1 MKHTILSKNI
11 KYLIDTKRIS
21 ANKLLEITGHN
32 STGLIAMWKNGE
44 RQITT
49 GDVALIA
56 NYLNLTIDELINKD
70 LRFDNV
76 QPTEIDKDIVK
87 IPVLGVIPAGVPIEA
102 IEDVLDYEEIPKD
115 WCKGGKEFFGLLIK
129 GDSMFPKY
137 IDNDVVIFEKTND
150 FNNGDEC
157 AVMVNG
163 DDCTFKKVLK
173 HDQGLTLQPLNSA
186 YEIKL
191 YSNEDI
197 EKLPIKIIG
206 VAKEMRRKL

>member
-1 MKHTILSKNI
+1 MSRFFNNNLNFIRKKKNI
-11 KYLIDTKRIS
+11 TQQELADKTNIERSTISRIENGEIDTSIDNAIKI
-21 ANKLLEITGHN
+21 ANALEIP
-32 STGLIAMWKNGE
+32 LEEIIA
-44 RQITT
+44 
-49 GDVALIA
+49 
-56 NYLNLTIDELINKD
+56 KD
-70 LRFDNV
+70 LRFDNISPV
-76 QPTEIDKDIVK
+76 EIDKDVVK

-102 IEDVLDYEEIPKD
+102 IEEVLDYEEIPKD
-115 WCKGGKEFFGLLIK
+115 WCKGGKKYFGLLIK

-173 HDQGLTLQPLNSA
+173 HDHGITLQPLNSA
-186 YEIKL
+186 YDIKM

>member
-1 MKHTILSKNI
+1 MKQTILSKNI

-115 WCKGGKEFFGLLIK
+115 WCKGGKKYFGLKIK
-129 GDSMFPKY
+129 GDSMFSKY
-137 IDNDVVIFEKTND
+137 QDKDIVIFLKTSE
-150 FNNGDEC
+150 FNSGDDC
-157 AVMVNG
+157 CIMVNG
-163 DDCTFKKVLK
+163 DDATFKRVIKNEL
-173 HDQGLTLQPLNSA
+173 GITLQPLNSA
-186 YEIKL
+186 YEIKM

>member
-1 MKHTILSKNI
+1 MKQTILSKNI
-11 KYLIDTKRIS
+11 KYLIDTKKIS

-76 QPTEIDKDIVK
+76 QPTGIDKDIVK

-102 IEDVLDYEEIPKD
+102 IEEVLDYEEISKD

-173 HDQGLTLQPLNSA
+173 HDHGITLQPLNSA
-186 YEIKL
+186 YDIKM

>member
-1 MKHTILSKNI
+1 MSRFFNNNLNFIRKKKNI
-11 KYLIDTKRIS
+11 TQQELADKTNIERSTISRIENGEIDTSIDNAIKI
-21 ANKLLEITGHN
+21 ANALEIP
-32 STGLIAMWKNGE
+32 LEEIIA
-44 RQITT
+44 
-49 GDVALIA
+49 
-56 NYLNLTIDELINKD
+56 KD
-70 LRFDNV
+70 LRFDNISPV
-76 QPTEIDKDIVK
+76 EIDKDVVK

-173 HDQGLTLQPLNSA
+173 HDHGITLQPLNSA
-186 YEIKL
+186 YDIKM

>member
-1 MKHTILSKNI
+1 MSRFFNNNLNFIRKKKNI
-11 KYLIDTKRIS
+11 TQQELADKTNIERSTISRIENGEIDTSIDNAIKI
-21 ANKLLEITGHN
+21 ANALEIP
-32 STGLIAMWKNGE
+32 LEEIIA
-44 RQITT
+44 
-49 GDVALIA
+49 
-56 NYLNLTIDELINKD
+56 KD
-70 LRFDNV
+70 LRFDNISPV
-76 QPTEIDKDIVK
+76 IIDKDVIK
-87 IPVLGVIPAGVPIEA
+87 IPVLGVIPTGMPIEA

-197 EKLPIKIIG
+197 EKLPIRIIG

>member
-1 MKHTILSKNI
+1 MSRFFNNNLNFIRKKKNI
-11 KYLIDTKRIS
+11 TQQELADKTNIERSTISRIENGEIDTSIDNAIKI
-21 ANKLLEITGHN
+21 ANALEIP
-32 STGLIAMWKNGE
+32 LEEIIA
-44 RQITT
+44 
-49 GDVALIA
+49 
-56 NYLNLTIDELINKD
+56 KD
-70 LRFDNV
+70 LRFDNISPV
-76 QPTEIDKDIVK
+76 IIDKDVIK
-87 IPVLGVIPAGVPIEA
+87 IPVLGVIPAGMPIEA

-173 HDQGLTLQPLNSA
+173 HDQGLTLQPLNST

-197 EKLPIKIIG
+197 EKLPIRIIG

>member
-1 MKHTILSKNI
+1 MSRFFNNNLNFIRKKKNI
-11 KYLIDTKRIS
+11 TQQELADKTNIERSTISRIENGEIDTSIDNAIKIAS
-21 ANKLLEITGHN
+21 ALEIP
-32 STGLIAMWKNGE
+32 LEEIIA
-44 RQITT
+44 
-49 GDVALIA
+49 
-56 NYLNLTIDELINKD
+56 KD
-70 LRFDNV
+70 LRFDNISPV
-76 QPTEIDKDIVK
+76 EIDKDVIK
-87 IPVLGVIPAGVPIEA
+87 IPVLGVIPAGIPIEA

-137 IDNDVVIFEKTND
+137 IDNDVVIFEKTNN

-173 HDQGLTLQPLNSA
+173 HDHGITLQPLNSA
-186 YEIKL
+186 YDIKM

>member
-1 MKHTILSKNI
+1 MSRFFNNNLNFIRKKKNI
-11 KYLIDTKRIS
+11 TQQELADKTNIERSTISRIENGEIDTSIDNAIKI
-21 ANKLLEITGHN
+21 ANALEIP
-32 STGLIAMWKNGE
+32 LEEIIA
-44 RQITT
+44 
-49 GDVALIA
+49 
-56 NYLNLTIDELINKD
+56 KD
-70 LRFDNV
+70 LRFDNISPV
-76 QPTEIDKDIVK
+76 EIDKDVVK
-87 IPVLGVIPAGVPIEA
+87 IPVLGVIPAGMPIEA

-173 HDQGLTLQPLNSA
+173 HDHGITLQPLNSA
-186 YEIKL
+186 YDIKM

>member
-1 MKHTILSKNI
+1 MSRFFNNNLNFIRKKKNI
-11 KYLIDTKRIS
+11 TQQELADKTNIERSTISRIENGEIDTSIDNAIKI
-21 ANKLLEITGHN
+21 ANALEIP
-32 STGLIAMWKNGE
+32 LEEIIA
-44 RQITT
+44 
-49 GDVALIA
+49 
-56 NYLNLTIDELINKD
+56 KD
-70 LRFDNV
+70 LRFDNISPV
-76 QPTEIDKDIVK
+76 EIDKDVIR
-87 IPVLGVIPAGVPIEA
+87 IQVLGVIPAGVPIEA

-115 WCKGGKEFFGLLIK
+115 WCKGGKEFFGLKIK

-173 HDQGLTLQPLNSA
+173 HEQGITLQPLNSA
-186 YEIKL
+186 YDIKM

-206 VAKEMRRKL
+206 VAKEMRRKLW

>member
-1 MKHTILSKNI
+1 MSRFFNNNLNFIRKKKNI
-11 KYLIDTKRIS
+11 TQQELADKTNIERSTISRIENGEIDTSIDNAIKI
-21 ANKLLEITGHN
+21 ANALEIP
-32 STGLIAMWKNGE
+32 LEEIIA
-44 RQITT
+44 
-49 GDVALIA
+49 
-56 NYLNLTIDELINKD
+56 KD
-70 LRFDNV
+70 LRFDNISPV
-76 QPTEIDKDIVK
+76 EIDKDVIK
-87 IPVLGVIPAGVPIEA
+87 IPVLGVIPAGIPIEA

-115 WCKGGKEFFGLLIK
+115 WCKGGKEFFGLSIK

-173 HDQGLTLQPLNSA
+173 HDHGITLQPLNSA
-186 YEIKL
+186 YDIKM

>member
-1 MKHTILSKNI
+1 MSRFFNNNLNFIRKKKNI
-11 KYLIDTKRIS
+11 TQQELADKTNIERSTISRIENGEIDTSIDNAIKI
-21 ANKLLEITGHN
+21 ANALEIP
-32 STGLIAMWKNGE
+32 LEEIIA
-44 RQITT
+44 
-49 GDVALIA
+49 
-56 NYLNLTIDELINKD
+56 KD
-70 LRFDNV
+70 LRFDNISPV
-76 QPTEIDKDIVK
+76 EIDKDVIK

-102 IEDVLDYEEIPKD
+102 IEEVLDYEEIPKD

>member
-1 MKHTILSKNI
+1 MSRFFNNNLNFIRKKKNI
-11 KYLIDTKRIS
+11 TQQELADKTNIERSTISRIENGEIDTSIDNAIKI
-21 ANKLLEITGHN
+21 ANALEIP
-32 STGLIAMWKNGE
+32 LEEIIA
-44 RQITT
+44 
-49 GDVALIA
+49 
-56 NYLNLTIDELINKD
+56 KD
-70 LRFDNV
+70 LRFDNISPV
-76 QPTEIDKDIVK
+76 EIDKDVVK

-102 IEDVLDYEEIPKD
+102 IEEVLDYEEIPKD
-115 WCKGGKEFFGLLIK
+115 WCKSGKEFFGLLIK

-173 HDQGLTLQPLNSA
+173 HEQGITLQPLNSA
-186 YEIKL
+186 YDIKM

>member
-1 MKHTILSKNI
+1 MSRFFNNNLNFIRKKKNI
-11 KYLIDTKRIS
+11 TQQELADKTNIERSTISRIENGEIDTSIDNAIKI
-21 ANKLLEITGHN
+21 ANALEIP
-32 STGLIAMWKNGE
+32 LEEIIA
-44 RQITT
+44 
-49 GDVALIA
+49 
-56 NYLNLTIDELINKD
+56 KD
-70 LRFDNV
+70 LRFDNISPV
-76 QPTEIDKDIVK
+76 IIDKDIIK

>member
-1 MKHTILSKNI
+1 MSRFFNNNLNFIRKKKNI
-11 KYLIDTKRIS
+11 TQQELADKTNIERSTISRIENGEIDTSIDNAIKI
-21 ANKLLEITGHN
+21 ANALEIP
-32 STGLIAMWKNGE
+32 LEEIIA
-44 RQITT
+44 
-49 GDVALIA
+49 
-56 NYLNLTIDELINKD
+56 KD
-70 LRFDNV
+70 LRFDNISPV
-76 QPTEIDKDIVK
+76 IIDKDVIK
-87 IPVLGVIPAGVPIEA
+87 IPVLGVIPAGMPIEA

-197 EKLPIKIIG
+197 EKLPIRIIG

>member
-1 MKHTILSKNI
+1 MKQTILSKNI

-56 NYLNLTIDELINKD
+56 NYLNLKIDELINKD

-102 IEDVLDYEEIPKD
+102 IEEVLDYEEIPKD

-173 HDQGLTLQPLNSA
+173 HDHGITLQPLNSA
-186 YEIKL
+186 YEIKM

>member
-1 MKHTILSKNI
+1 MIGDNI
-11 KYLIDTKRIS
+11 NLYS
-21 ANKLLEITGHN
+21 ANKIRELRE
-32 STGLIAMWKNGE
+32 KN
-44 RQITT
+44 
-49 GDVALIA
+49 
-56 NYLNLTIDELINKD
+56 NLTQQQLANKLNINQQNLARYELNQRIIKIDFLLKLCEIFNVNLDYFIPFN
-70 LRFDNV
+70 DNISPV
-76 QPTEIDKDIVK
+76 EIDKDVIK

-173 HDQGLTLQPLNSA
+173 HDHGITLQPLNSA
-186 YEIKL
+186 YDIKM

>member
-1 MKHTILSKNI
+1 MKQTILSKNI

-70 LRFDNV
+70 LRFDNISPV
-76 QPTEIDKDIVK
+76 RIDRDVIK

-173 HDQGLTLQPLNSA
+173 HDHGITLQPLNSA
-186 YEIKL
+186 YEIKM

>member
-1 MKHTILSKNI
+1 MPRFFNNNLNFIRKKKNI
-11 KYLIDTKRIS
+11 TQQELADKTNIERSTISRIENGEIDTSIDNAIKI
-21 ANKLLEITGHN
+21 ANALEIP
-32 STGLIAMWKNGE
+32 LE
-44 RQITT
+44 EIT
-49 GDVALIA
+49 A
-56 NYLNLTIDELINKD
+56 KD
-70 LRFDNV
+70 LRFDNISPV
-76 QPTEIDKDIVK
+76 IIDKDVIK

-173 HDQGLTLQPLNSA
+173 HDHGITLQPLNSA
-186 YEIKL
+186 YDIKM

>member
-1 MKHTILSKNI
+1 MSRFFNNNLNFIRKKKNI
-11 KYLIDTKRIS
+11 TQQELADKTNIERSTISRIENGEIDTSIDNAIKI
-21 ANKLLEITGHN
+21 ANALEIP
-32 STGLIAMWKNGE
+32 LEEIIA
-44 RQITT
+44 
-49 GDVALIA
+49 
-56 NYLNLTIDELINKD
+56 KD
-70 LRFDNV
+70 LRFDNISPV
-76 QPTEIDKDIVK
+76 IIDKDVIK
-87 IPVLGVIPAGVPIEA
+87 IPVLGVIPAGMPIEA

-150 FNNGDEC
+150 FNNGNEC

-197 EKLPIKIIG
+197 EKLPIRIIG

>member
-1 MKHTILSKNI
+1 MKQTILSKNI
-11 KYLIDTKRIS
+11 KYLIDTKKIS

-76 QPTEIDKDIVK
+76 QPTGIDKDIVK

-102 IEDVLDYEEIPKD
+102 IEEVLDYEEIPKD
-115 WCKGGKEFFGLLIK
+115 WCKGGKKYFCLLIK

-173 HDQGLTLQPLNSA
+173 HDHGITLQPLNSS
-186 YEIKL
+186 YDIKM

-197 EKLPIKIIG
+197 EKLPITIIG

>member
-1 MKHTILSKNI
+1 MSRFFNNNLNFIRKKKNI
-11 KYLIDTKRIS
+11 TQQELADKTNIERSTISRIENGEIDTSIDNAIKI
-21 ANKLLEITGHN
+21 ANALEIP
-32 STGLIAMWKNGE
+32 LEEIIA
-44 RQITT
+44 
-49 GDVALIA
+49 
-56 NYLNLTIDELINKD
+56 KD
-70 LRFDNV
+70 LRFDNIS
-76 QPTEIDKDIVK
+76 PIEIDKDVIK

-102 IEDVLDYEEIPKD
+102 IEDVLDYEEISKD
-115 WCKGGKEFFGLLIK
+115 WCKGGKEFFGLKIK

-173 HDQGLTLQPLNSA
+173 HEQGITLQPLNSA
-186 YEIKL
+186 YDIKM

-206 VAKEMRRKL
+206 VAKEMRRKLW

>member
-1 MKHTILSKNI
+1 MIGDNI
-11 KYLIDTKRIS
+11 NLYS
-21 ANKLLEITGHN
+21 ANKIRELRE
-32 STGLIAMWKNGE
+32 KN
-44 RQITT
+44 
-49 GDVALIA
+49 
-56 NYLNLTIDELINKD
+56 NLTQQQLANKLNINQQNLARYELNQRIIKIDFLLKLCEIFNVNLDYFIPFN
-70 LRFDNV
+70 DNISPV
-76 QPTEIDKDIVK
+76 EIDKVVIK

-102 IEDVLDYEEIPKD
+102 IEEVLDYEEIPKD
-115 WCKGGKEFFGLLIK
+115 WCKSGKEFFGLKIK

-173 HDQGLTLQPLNSA
+173 HDHGITLQPLNSA
-186 YEIKL
+186 YDIKM

>member
-1 MKHTILSKNI
+1 MKQTILSKNI
-11 KYLIDTKRIS
+11 KYLIDTKKIS

-70 LRFDNV
+70 LRFDNI

-102 IEDVLDYEEIPKD
+102 IEEVLDYEEIPKD
-115 WCKGGKEFFGLLIK
+115 WCKGGKKYFGLLIK

-173 HDQGLTLQPLNSA
+173 HDHGITLQPLNSA
-186 YEIKL
+186 YDIKM

>member
-1 MKHTILSKNI
+1 MKQTILSKNI
-11 KYLIDTKRIS
+11 KYLIDTKKIS

-76 QPTEIDKDIVK
+76 QPTGIDKDIVK

-150 FNNGDEC
+150 FNNCDEC

-173 HDQGLTLQPLNSA
+173 HDHGITLQPLNSA
-186 YEIKL
+186 YDIKM

>member
-1 MKHTILSKNI
+1 MSRFFNNNLNFIRKKKNI
-11 KYLIDTKRIS
+11 TQQELADKTNIERSTISRIENGEIDTSIDNAIKI
-21 ANKLLEITGHN
+21 ANALEIP
-32 STGLIAMWKNGE
+32 LEEIIA
-44 RQITT
+44 
-49 GDVALIA
+49 
-56 NYLNLTIDELINKD
+56 KD
-70 LRFDNV
+70 LRFDNISPV
-76 QPTEIDKDIVK
+76 EIDKDVVK

-102 IEDVLDYEEIPKD
+102 IEEVLDYEEIPKD

-173 HDQGLTLQPLNSA
+173 HEQGITLQPLNSA
-186 YEIKL
+186 YDIKM

>member
-1 MKHTILSKNI
+1 MSRFFNNNLNFIRKKKNI
-11 KYLIDTKRIS
+11 TQQELADKTNIERSTISRIENGEIDTSIDNAIKIAS
-21 ANKLLEITGHN
+21 ALEIP
-32 STGLIAMWKNGE
+32 LEEIIA
-44 RQITT
+44 
-49 GDVALIA
+49 
-56 NYLNLTIDELINKD
+56 KD
-70 LRFDNV
+70 LRFDNISPV
-76 QPTEIDKDIVK
+76 EINKDVIK
-87 IPVLGVIPAGVPIEA
+87 IPVLGVIPAGIPIEA

-137 IDNDVVIFEKTND
+137 IDNDVVIFEKTNG

-157 AVMVNG
+157 AIMVNG

-173 HDQGLTLQPLNSA
+173 HEQGITLQPLNSA
-186 YEIKL
+186 YDIKM

-206 VAKEMRRKL
+206 VAKEMRRKLW

>member
-1 MKHTILSKNI
+1 MKQTILSKNI

-173 HDQGLTLQPLNSA
+173 HDHGITLQPLNSA
-186 YEIKL
+186 YDIKM

>member
-1 MKHTILSKNI
+1 MNNYLSSNLRYLRNRHNKTLKDLAKILDKS
-11 KYLIDTKRIS
+11 
-21 ANKLLEITGHN
+21 
-32 STGLIAMWKNGE
+32 
-44 RQITT
+44 
-49 GDVALIA
+49 DVALYYYETGSREPNAIDLYKLSEYY
-56 NYLNLTIDELINKD
+56 NVDIDTLLTKD
-70 LRFDNV
+70 LRFDNISPV
-76 QPTEIDKDIVK
+76 RIDKDVIK

-115 WCKGGKEFFGLLIK
+115 WCKGGKEFFGLKIK

-173 HDQGLTLQPLNSA
+173 HEQGITLQPLNSA
-186 YEIKL
+186 YDIKM

-206 VAKEMRRKL
+206 VAREMRRKL

>member
-1 MKHTILSKNI
+1 MSRFFNNNLNFIRKKKNI
-11 KYLIDTKRIS
+11 TQQELADKTNIERSTISRIENGEIDTSIDNAIKI
-21 ANKLLEITGHN
+21 ANALEIP
-32 STGLIAMWKNGE
+32 LEEIIA
-44 RQITT
+44 
-49 GDVALIA
+49 
-56 NYLNLTIDELINKD
+56 KD
-70 LRFDNV
+70 LRFDNISPV
-76 QPTEIDKDIVK
+76 EIDKDVVK

-102 IEDVLDYEEIPKD
+102 IEEVLDYEEIPKD
-115 WCKGGKEFFGLLIK
+115 WCKSGKEFFGLKIK

-173 HDQGLTLQPLNSA
+173 HEQGITLQPLNPA
-186 YEIKL
+186 YDIKM

-206 VAKEMRRKL
+206 VAREMRRKL

>member
-1 MKHTILSKNI
+1 MSRFFNNNLNFIRKKKNI
-11 KYLIDTKRIS
+11 TQQELADKTNIERSTISRIENGEIDTSIDNAIKI
-21 ANKLLEITGHN
+21 ANALEIP
-32 STGLIAMWKNGE
+32 LEEIIA
-44 RQITT
+44 
-49 GDVALIA
+49 
-56 NYLNLTIDELINKD
+56 KD
-70 LRFDNV
+70 LRFDNISPV
-76 QPTEIDKDIVK
+76 EIDKDVVK

-102 IEDVLDYEEIPKD
+102 IEEVLDYEEIPKD
-115 WCKGGKEFFGLLIK
+115 WCKSGKEFFGLKIK

-137 IDNDVVIFEKTND
+137 IDNDVVIFEKTNN

-197 EKLPIKIIG
+197 EKLPIRIIG

>member
-1 MKHTILSKNI
+1 MSRFFNNNLNFIRKKKNI
-11 KYLIDTKRIS
+11 TQQELADKTNIERSTISRIENGEIDTSIDNAIKI
-21 ANKLLEITGHN
+21 ANALEIP
-32 STGLIAMWKNGE
+32 LEEIIA
-44 RQITT
+44 
-49 GDVALIA
+49 
-56 NYLNLTIDELINKD
+56 KD
-70 LRFDNV
+70 LRFDNISPV
-76 QPTEIDKDIVK
+76 EIDKDVVK

-102 IEDVLDYEEIPKD
+102 IEEVLDYEEIPKD
-115 WCKGGKEFFGLLIK
+115 WCKSGKEFFGLKIK

-173 HDQGLTLQPLNSA
+173 HEQGITLQPLNSA
-186 YEIKL
+186 YDIKM

-206 VAKEMRRKL
+206 VAKEMRRKLW

>member
-1 MKHTILSKNI
+1 MSRFFNNNLNFIRKKKNI
-11 KYLIDTKRIS
+11 TQQELADKTNIERSTISRIENGEIDTSIDNAIKI
-21 ANKLLEITGHN
+21 ANALEIP
-32 STGLIAMWKNGE
+32 LEEIIA
-44 RQITT
+44 
-49 GDVALIA
+49 
-56 NYLNLTIDELINKD
+56 KD
-70 LRFDNV
+70 LRFDNISPV
-76 QPTEIDKDIVK
+76 EIDKDVVK

-102 IEDVLDYEEIPKD
+102 IEEVLDYEEIPKD
-115 WCKGGKEFFGLLIK
+115 WCKSGKEFFGLKIK

-197 EKLPIKIIG
+197 EKLPIRIIG

>member
-1 MKHTILSKNI
+1 MSRFFNNNLNFIRKKKNI
-11 KYLIDTKRIS
+11 TQQELADKTNIERSTISRIENGEIDTSIDNAIKIAS
-21 ANKLLEITGHN
+21 ALEIP
-32 STGLIAMWKNGE
+32 LEEIIA
-44 RQITT
+44 
-49 GDVALIA
+49 
-56 NYLNLTIDELINKD
+56 KD
-70 LRFDNV
+70 LRFDNISPV
-76 QPTEIDKDIVK
+76 EIDKDVIK
-87 IPVLGVIPAGVPIEA
+87 IPVLGVIPAGIPIEA

-115 WCKGGKEFFGLLIK
+115 WCKDGKEFFGLLIK

-173 HDQGLTLQPLNSA
+173 HDHGITLQPLNSA
-186 YEIKL
+186 YDIKM

>member
-1 MKHTILSKNI
+1 MSRFFNNNLNFIRKKKNI
-11 KYLIDTKRIS
+11 TQQELADKTNIERSTISRIENGEIDTSIDNAIKI
-21 ANKLLEITGHN
+21 ANALEIP
-32 STGLIAMWKNGE
+32 LEEIIA
-44 RQITT
+44 
-49 GDVALIA
+49 
-56 NYLNLTIDELINKD
+56 KD
-70 LRFDNV
+70 LRFDNISPV
-76 QPTEIDKDIVK
+76 EIDKDVVK

-115 WCKGGKEFFGLLIK
+115 WSKGGKEFFGLLIK

-173 HDQGLTLQPLNSA
+173 HDHGITLQPLNSA
-186 YEIKL
+186 YDIKM

>member
-1 MKHTILSKNI
+1 MSRFFNNNLNFIRKKKNI
-11 KYLIDTKRIS
+11 TQQELADKTNIERSTISRIENGEIDTSIDNAIKI
-21 ANKLLEITGHN
+21 ANALEIP
-32 STGLIAMWKNGE
+32 LEEIIA
-44 RQITT
+44 
-49 GDVALIA
+49 
-56 NYLNLTIDELINKD
+56 KD
-70 LRFDNV
+70 LRFDNISPV
-76 QPTEIDKDIVK
+76 EIDKDVVK

-102 IEDVLDYEEIPKD
+102 IEEVLDYEEIPKD
-115 WCKGGKEFFGLLIK
+115 WCKSGKEFFGLKIK

-173 HDQGLTLQPLNSA
+173 HEQGITLQPLNSA
-186 YEIKL
+186 YDIKM

-206 VAKEMRRKL
+206 VAREMRRKL